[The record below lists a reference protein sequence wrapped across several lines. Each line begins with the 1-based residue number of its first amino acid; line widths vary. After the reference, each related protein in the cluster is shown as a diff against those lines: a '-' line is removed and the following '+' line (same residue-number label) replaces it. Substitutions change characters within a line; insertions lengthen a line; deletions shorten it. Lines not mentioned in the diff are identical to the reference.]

1 MAYVP
6 TIRYTS
12 CSDTR
17 TVRDRVGLL
26 FTHDNVDL
34 GAISTPDGAKLRQ
47 PDLERRSSHLRDVCA
62 TFRRSVNRYPDRSES
77 RSDGKR
83 KILIDN

>member
-17 TVRDRVGLL
+17 TIWNRVGLL
-26 FTHDNVDL
+26 FTHDNGDFIWARFL
-34 GAISTPDGAKLRQ
+34 HRM
-47 PDLERRSSHLRDVCA
+47 ERSS
-62 TFRRSVNRYPDRSES
+62 VNLILKGDRH
-77 RSDGKR
+77 
-83 KILIDN
+83 I

>member
-17 TVRDRVGLL
+17 TMRDRVGLL

-34 GAISTPDGAKLRQ
+34 GAISTPDGAKLCQ
-47 PDLERRSSHLRDVCA
+47 PDLERRSSH
-62 TFRRSVNRYPDRSES
+62 FRRSVNRYPDRSES

-83 KILIDN
+83 KILVYH

>member
-1 MAYVP
+1 MAYVH

-17 TVRDRVGLL
+17 TIRDRVGLL
-26 FTHDNVDL
+26 LTYDNGDL
-34 GAISTPDGAKLRQ
+34 GAISTPDGAKLCQ